1 MRRYD
6 WGLPP
11 GSCGAEYS
19 TWHQKYENHM
29 IQALNPSSAHR
40 RLIHHISLFSTAD
53 SRLPSLFYTLRF
65 PPQISSTPPCLIL
78 ILPILPQ
85 TMTLCS
91 LSSKTTLTGMHF
103 LTLIQNLTILLFRL
117 KISPSRKANLF
128 ALPPKTR
135 PLCLPSQLPMVL
147 QRQWLPRPFRRP
159 WSNPLPPLNW

>member
-1 MRRYD
+1 
-6 WGLPP
+6 
-11 GSCGAEYS
+11 
-19 TWHQKYENHM
+19 M

-65 PPQISSTPPCLIL
+65 PSQISSTPPGLIR
-78 ILPILPQ
+78 ILPIVPQ

-91 LSSKTTLTGMHF
+91 LSSKTTLTGMHS

-117 KISPSRKANLF
+117 KISPSRKASLF

-147 QRQWLPRPFRRP
+147 QSHFAGRGRILCLPSTDNNEQYHHPK
-159 WSNPLPPLNW
+159 SNQEGDAIFSFFLPP